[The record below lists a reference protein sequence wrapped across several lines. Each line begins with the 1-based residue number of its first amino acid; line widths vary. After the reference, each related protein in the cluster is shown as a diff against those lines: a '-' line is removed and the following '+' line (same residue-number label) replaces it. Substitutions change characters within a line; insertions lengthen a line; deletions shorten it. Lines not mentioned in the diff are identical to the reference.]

1 MEYVYQVYKEGS
13 FLKASEKLFISQPS
27 ISASVRRIEE
37 RIGCQLF
44 DRSVKPL
51 QLTECGARYI
61 SCVEKIMA
69 LEHEFSEYVNDWDGL
84 KRGKL
89 ILGGSSLFSSLV
101 LPPLMAVF
109 RQKYP
114 QIQVE
119 LVEETTAK
127 GRASVAP
134 STEPRMD
141 ILMVSTSGPITL
153 GRKLQSG
160 WKICFRITVN

>member
-1 MEYVYQVYKEGS
+1 M
-13 FLKASEKLFISQPS
+13 AIT
-27 ISASVRRIEE
+27 SVGRVRI
-37 RIGCQLF
+37 RF
-44 DRSVKPL
+44 NRKRHRATTMPL
-51 QLTECGARYI
+51 R
-61 SCVEKIMA
+61 
-69 LEHEFSEYVNDWDGL
+69 
-84 KRGKL
+84 
-89 ILGGSSLFSSLV
+89 
-101 LPPLMAVF
+101 LM
-109 RQKYP
+109 
-114 QIQVE
+114 